1 MNSTLSNCLLAGAL
15 ASALSLSACSSTTNY
30 KDPSEVET
38 TTHGYGLTDLHIIA
52 GEMAEKMVLS
62 PNLNYLEN
70 PAKGDDKRILLAMG
84 TVNNRTSEHI
94 DVAGITDSIRAK
106 LLESGKFRIL
116 ATGQGQDDLGDQV
129 RFQQGS
135 GRVRDDQMRAYGK
148 QLGAD
153 VILYGTLRSIEKG
166 RPRSIES
173 GGKKKEDV
181 YYNFTLKCVNIDTSE
196 IVWQDEA
203 ELRKTARTGF
213 FGRS

>member
-1 MNSTLSNCLLAGAL
+1 MKITLTPFAVLGLLIASCTGIKYDDPGKVETLTIDYGSTDLQTLSAEMVD
-15 ASALSLSACSSTTNY
+15 SLTAA
-30 KDPSEVET
+30 PS
-38 TTHGYGLTDLHIIA
+38 
-52 GEMAEKMVLS
+52 
-62 PNLNYLEN
+62 LNYIDNPGKEN
-70 PAKGDDKRILLAMG
+70 DPRVIVVFGGIE
-84 TVNNRTSEHI
+84 NRTSEHI
-94 DVAGITDSIRAK
+94 DTEGIADKIQTS
-106 LLESGKFRIL
+106 LLKSGKFRFL
-116 ATGQGQDDLGDQV
+116 ATTRDKGQDEIEEQV

>member
-1 MNSTLSNCLLAGAL
+1 MSELRVEGVKIHQLEVVGNTPIEKLWREGKVETLTIDYGSTDLQTLSAEMVD
-15 ASALSLSACSSTTNY
+15 SLIGS
-30 KDPSEVET
+30 PS
-38 TTHGYGLTDLHIIA
+38 
-52 GEMAEKMVLS
+52 
-62 PNLNYLEN
+62 LNYIDNPGKEN
-70 PAKGDDKRILLAMG
+70 DPRVIVVFGGIE
-84 TVNNRTSEHI
+84 NRTSEHI
-94 DVAGITDSIRAK
+94 DTEGIADKIQTS
-106 LLESGKFRIL
+106 LLKSGKFRFL
-116 ATGQGQDDLGDQV
+116 ATTRDKGQEEIEEQV

-135 GRVRDDQMRAYGK
+135 GRVREDQMRAYGQ
-148 QLGAD
+148 QLGSD

-196 IVWQDEA
+196 IIWQDEA